1 MLYYFK
7 KGKNATEKQKE
18 IHVVY
23 GEGPVTDQMCETWF
37 AKLCAW
43 DFLMNDAP
51 QLGRPVK
58 VDSNQI
64 ETSTENH
71 QGYSTWE
78 IADILKISKPRFEN
92 HLYKLSYINYCDIW
106 VPYKLSKQER
116 KKKKKTFLTIF
127 LYSIFYLNVTKMFC
141 F

>member
-78 IADILKISKPRFEN
+78 IADILKISKP
-92 HLYKLSYINYCDIW
+92 
-106 VPYKLSKQER
+106 YKLSKQER
-116 KKKKKTFLTIF
+116 NKKKNLLDHLSVFNFLLKCNKNVLF
-127 LYSIFYLNVTKMFC
+127 LKQIMMGDET
-141 F
+141 